1 MQLWLISCPDSKEPE
16 IYKRY
21 CKAVD
26 LVADTIL
33 VEEFKQILNEDL
45 WQTIVQKW
53 KGSGVIDVKIY
64 QFETHLLMIIDTELD
79 FDLQDMESKL
89 IDLPEMKSWVT
100 LSKKYFKPLT
110 QAMPGEL
117 WLLIDRV
124 YKLDQKNEYQAS
136 EGYVEKKLK
145 EQTKRLCE
153 IRKLVEDAKQIEEY
167 KYHHA
172 LGRAWPE
179 ITQGLKN
186 AGIKDMEIYMVGN
199 RTFKIYDVEM
209 NFDVKNSFKKSI
221 TSKSKEWGA
230 LVGTSDRPFLDKN
243 GRPISQFMERI
254 Y

>member
-1 MQLWLISCPDSKEPE
+1 MKPE
-16 IYKRY
+16 LFKRY

-26 LVADTIL
+26 LVPDTNL
-33 VEEFKQILNEDL
+33 VVEFKQLLKHDV
-45 WQTIVQKW
+45 WQAIVHKW
-53 KGSGVIDVKIY
+53 KEFGVIDVQIY
-64 QFETHLLMIIDTELD
+64 QFDSHLLMIIDTKPE
-79 FDLQDMESKL
+79 FDLQEMESKMS
-89 IDLPEMKSWVT
+89 DLPEIKTWVD
-100 LSKKYFKPLT
+100 LSKKYFKPLP
-110 QAMPGEL
+110 QAMPGDL
-117 WLLIDRV
+117 WVLIDRV
-124 YKLDQKNEYQAS
+124 YKLNQKNEYQAS
-136 EGYVEKKLK
+136 EGYVEKRLK

-153 IRKLVEDAKQIEEY
+153 IRKLVDDAKQIEEY

-209 NFDVKNSFKKSI
+209 NFDINSSFKKSI

-230 LVGTSDRPFLDKN
+230 LVGTSDRPFLDKD
-243 GRPISQFMERI
+243 GKQISQFMERI

>member
-1 MQLWLISCPDSKEPE
+1 MSCQDSLKPE
-16 IYKRY
+16 KYKRY

-33 VEEFKQILNEDL
+33 VEEFKQLLNQDL

-53 KGSGVIDVKIY
+53 KQLGIVDVQIF
-64 QFETHLLMIIDTELD
+64 QFESHLLMIIETKLD
-79 FDLQDMESKL
+79 FDLQTIESK
-89 IDLPEMKSWVT
+89 ISDIPEMRTWND
-100 LSKKYFKPLT
+100 LSTKYLKPLP
-110 QAMPGEL
+110 QANPGYF
-117 WLLIDRV
+117 WMLIDRV
-124 YKLDQKNEYQAS
+124 YKLDQEYEYQAS

-145 EQTKRLCE
+145 EQTKRLSE
-153 IRKLVEDAKQIEEY
+153 IRKLVDDAKQIEEY

-172 LGRAWPE
+172 LGRAWPD

-209 NFDVKNSFKKSI
+209 NFDIKSSFNKSI

-243 GRPISQFMERI
+243 GKQISQFMERI